1 MLACFQSEGT
11 TPADNDFWNIKVKG
25 RQIISL
31 ISFNTIGKMPSGPC
45 DLFILS
51 LARLCKTSDS
61 VIYILVIDDASFLQI
76 CLSLDNVKQ
85 DHSSLYEYPTCQS
98 SIFCHPYTE
107 TEIQSIC
114 DKVPCGGPAISKD
127 ACAAINCCFDG
138 QQCYYGNAVTMQC
151 TSDGQFV
158 VVVAKDSTVPQLDV
172 TSISM
177 LGGKAA
183 PCSPVATTDA
193 FAIFTFPVT
202 ACGTVVKVGL
212 YENRM
217 SSSYEVGV
225 GPLGSITRDSLYEL
239 LFQCRY
245 WGTEVVS
252 LVAEYQPIAADMP
265 FPLVVPG
272 PLRVEL
278 RLANGQCYTKGCDEG
293 AAAYTSYYQDSDY
306 PVTKWLRQPVYV
318 EVRLL
323 SRTDP
328 NLVLL
333 LDSCWATPTPDP
345 LSLPQW
351 SLLETG
357 CPNPGDKYLTTLV
370 PVDGSS
376 GLPFPTYY
384 KRFIVQMFAFVD
396 PASKHHLQ
404 GQVFFHCSTAVCAP
418 SATDSC
424 EQRCFRKVEG
434 GVKTISPRGSIKYL
448 FACGEVENETAN
460 WSKEV
465 LSGSFSHS

>member
-1 MLACFQSEGT
+1 MKLVCINIGLLLDCQNYMYLLQDGYVPVQPLESSKAAFEGVNASQQCNKAVSFQRL
-11 TPADNDFWNIKVKG
+11 
-25 RQIISL
+25 RQ
-31 ISFNTIGKMPSGPC
+31 T
-45 DLFILS
+45 
-51 LARLCKTSDS
+51 
-61 VIYILVIDDASFLQI
+61 
-76 CLSLDNVKQ
+76 
-85 DHSSLYEYPTCQS
+85 S
-98 SIFCHPYTE
+98 SINGAAYDKCQVYE
-107 TEIQSIC
+107 
-114 DKVPCGGPAISKD
+114 KVPCGGPAISKD

-202 ACGTVVKVGL
+202 ACGTVVKVDGDYVV

-239 LFQCRY
+239 SPWWLS
-245 WGTEVVS
+245 TN
-252 LVAEYQPIAADMP
+252 L
-265 FPLVVPG
+265 
-272 PLRVEL
+272 
-278 RLANGQCYTKGCDEG
+278 
-293 AAAYTSYYQDSDY
+293 SDY

-424 EQRCFRKVEG
+424 EQRCFRKGRAAVRKDSFRHKA
-434 GVKTISPRGSIKYL
+434 VVSS
-448 FACGEVENETAN
+448 GEVKLVTTMGRFQAQAVK
-460 WSKEV
+460 W
-465 LSGSFSHS
+465 

>member
-1 MLACFQSEGT
+1 MEVVWWLWAQASVLLVVFTVSFAQQ
-11 TPADNDFWNIKVKG
+11 PAVKG
-25 RQIISL
+25 AAAAAYDKCQ
-31 ISFNTIGKMPSGPC
+31 
-45 DLFILS
+45 
-51 LARLCKTSDS
+51 
-61 VIYILVIDDASFLQI
+61 V
-76 CLSLDNVKQ
+76 
-85 DHSSLYEYPTCQS
+85 YE
-98 SIFCHPYTE
+98 
-107 TEIQSIC
+107 
-114 DKVPCGGPAISKD
+114 KVPCGAPAIGKD

-138 QQCYYGNAVTMQC
+138 QQCYYGNAVTVQC
-151 TSDGQFV
+151 TRDGQFV

-177 LGGKAA
+177 LGGNAA
-183 PCSPVATTDA
+183 PCSPVATTA
-193 FAIFTFPVT
+193 SFAIFTFPVT
-202 ACGTVVKVGL
+202 ACGTVVKVAGDYIV

-217 SSSYEVGV
+217 SSMYEVGV

-239 LFQCRY
+239 LPQCRY
-245 WGTEVVS
+245 WGSEVVS
-252 LVAEYQPIAADMP
+252 LVAEYQPVAADMP
-265 FPLVVPG
+265 FPMVVPG

-293 AAAYTSYYQDSDY
+293 AAAYTSYYQDGDY

-323 SRTDP
+323 NRTDS

-351 SLLETG
+351 SLLEAG

-370 PVDGSS
+370 PVDSSS
-376 GLPFPTYY
+376 GLPFPAHY
-384 KRFIVQMFAFVD
+384 KRFIVQMFTFVD
-396 PASKHHLQ
+396 STSKHLQ

-424 EQRCFRKVEG
+424 EQRCFRKGRDVAA
-434 GVKTISPRGSIKYL
+434 VRKHSFRTKALVSS
-448 FACGEVENETAN
+448 GELKLVTAVGRFQAPAGK
-460 WSKEV
+460 W
-465 LSGSFSHS
+465 

>member
-1 MLACFQSEGT
+1 MADSRCFRRFWARASVLLVAFAVSFAQQ
-11 TPADNDFWNIKVKG
+11 PAVKG
-25 RQIISL
+25 ATAAAAAYDKCQ
-31 ISFNTIGKMPSGPC
+31 
-45 DLFILS
+45 
-51 LARLCKTSDS
+51 
-61 VIYILVIDDASFLQI
+61 V
-76 CLSLDNVKQ
+76 
-85 DHSSLYEYPTCQS
+85 YE
-98 SIFCHPYTE
+98 
-107 TEIQSIC
+107 
-114 DKVPCGGPAISKD
+114 KVPCGAPAIGKD

-138 QQCYYGNAVTMQC
+138 QQCYYGNAVTVQC
-151 TSDGQFV
+151 TRDGQFV

-177 LGGKAA
+177 LGGNAA
-183 PCSPVATTDA
+183 PCSPVATTA
-193 FAIFTFPVT
+193 SFGIFTFPVT
-202 ACGTVVKVGL
+202 ACGTVVKVDGDYIV

-217 SSSYEVGV
+217 SSTYEVGV
-225 GPLGSITRDSLYEL
+225 GPLGSITRDSLYAL
-239 LFQCRY
+239 LFRCRY

-252 LVAEYQPIAADMP
+252 LVAEYQPVAADMP
-265 FPLVVPG
+265 LPMVVPG

-278 RLANGQCYTKGCDEG
+278 RLANGQCLTKGCDEG
-293 AAAYTSYYQDSDY
+293 AVAYTSYYQDSDY

-323 SRTDP
+323 NRMDP

-351 SLLETG
+351 SLLEAG

-376 GLPFPTYY
+376 GLPFPAHY

-396 PASKHHLQ
+396 STSKHLQ
-404 GQVFFHCSTAVCAP
+404 GQVFFHCSTAVCVP

-424 EQRCFRKVEG
+424 EQRCFRKGRDAVAPKDSRRT
-434 GVKTISPRGSIKYL
+434 VVLVSS
-448 FACGEVENETAN
+448 GEVTLTMKDGHRPQTGK
-460 WSKEV
+460 W
-465 LSGSFSHS
+465 